1 MMTNEQHSQFRKKI
15 NPIIKACSTTLEDKK
30 SRPNEI
36 SEYPGFSSY
45 TSSSVYFFDVA
56 TTMKYRDELI
66 DICRELPRLKTV
78 LPGTV
83 CSITSL
89 DLMKETSNPVIM
101 KSQFEAIEKFM
112 FMLNV
117 IQVAAVHPFTAK
129 NNITYT
135 MVDILDTIADQM

>member
-30 SRPNEI
+30 KRPHEVAQ
-36 SEYPGFSSY
+36 YPGFSSY
-45 TSSSVYFFDVA
+45 TFSSVYFFDVA
-56 TTMKYRDELI
+56 TTLKYRDELI

-89 DLMKETSNPVIM
+89 DLIKETSNPAIM

-112 FMLNV
+112 FMLNI
-117 IQVAAVHPFTAK
+117 IQVAMVHSFTAK
-129 NNITYT
+129 DNITYT
-135 MVDILDTIADQM
+135 MVDILDTIADRM